1 MGYYDSLS
9 AEQKDNINILVDE
22 SKKAGITNPYA
33 QAGLLSIISKE
44 SSFIPKQERAYN
56 NTSNDRIRKVFGSRV
71 AHFSEPELTTLKNDP
86 KAFFDVVYGGRYH
99 NAPDEGYKY
108 RGRGFNQITFKS
120 AYQKYGDKA
129 GVNLVDNPD
138 ALLEPVPAAKV
149 AVAFAKYRIGRLKD
163 KGMLDDYNAKDI
175 NDFKTERDA
184 VQAFYHA
191 NTGTGKSVA
200 EVKAKEHSS
209 TLGGMKKA
217 LDRVGSL
224 YEYTKSMVGK
234 AVKGG
239 IEYAKKNKIKTVI
252 VTSLLLITGYVL
264 YRTLKN

>member
-1 MGYYDSLS
+1 MAYYDTLS
-9 AEQKDNINILVDE
+9 NEQKDNINILIDE

-44 SSFIPKQERAYN
+44 SSFVPKQEKSYSG
-56 NTSNDRIRKVFGSRV
+56 TSNARIRKVFACRV
-71 AHFSEPELTTLKNDP
+71 GDYSEAELTKLKADP
-86 KAFFDVVYGGRYH
+86 KAFFDVVYGGRYD

-120 AYQKYGDKA
+120 AYKKYGDKA
-129 GVNLVDNPD
+129 GVNLVNNPD
-138 ALLEPVPAAKV
+138 ALLEPKPAAKV

-163 KGMLDDYNAKDI
+163 KNMLSEYNAKDI
-175 NDFKTERDA
+175 NDFKNERDA

-200 EVKAKEHSS
+200 EVKAKEHST
-209 TLGGMKKA
+209 TLGGMKRA

-224 YEYTKSMVGK
+224 YDYTKSVVGE

-239 IEYAKKNKIKTVI
+239 VDYIKKNKIKTVI
-252 VTSLLLITGYVL
+252 ITSLLLVSGYVL
-264 YRTLKN
+264 LRTLKT